1 MSYVEFFQTI
11 EKSIAEKLKLSCMS
25 DLVHEPKASS
35 CDISNKDGTTT
46 GGHRFLAI
54 ENKAYQYL
62 NAWSNKFYPSEPVLD
77 IKKLPIIKSIIEE
90 GKYKVYIPEKDE
102 NNVEKKPNPYEN
114 PLTQHGNMFYV
125 VFYAC
130 MSLFIEMGVEDKDY
144 RYEDVNYSII
154 NGYAD
159 SSKSLEDYKPTE
171 QEFYKRAEYWNVR
184 GYLYELLADV
194 ETCFY
199 DRYNA
204 KFNDL
209 MSYIDTKQREFEREY
224 PNKETV
230 ETTECSETVSTREIS
245 SVETFWGEGEGS
257 NYAILVSKVDA
268 VFKKLE
274 EDVNNFHIQLLGIV
288 GEYIDIYNKMSKW
301 LSKGDTFISA
311 LQKTSY
317 EPNSCLA
324 NTFDKVN
331 TAGSFSRYSKGSMD
345 FIYDL
350 FLEAKEMR
358 DTSKYKDID
367 DYNIYLRKY
376 MTYVILKEFKFY
388 EVSVR
393 LEDAIAE
400 LRRSLIS

>member
-1 MSYVEFFQTI
+1 MSYVEFFETI

-25 DLVHEPKASS
+25 ELVHDNSTSS
-35 CDISNKDGTTT
+35 CTIETTDSDGGETTVSGT
-46 GGHRFLAI
+46 YYRAHR
-54 ENKAYQYL
+54 NKAYQYM
-62 NAWSNKFYPSEPVLD
+62 NAWSNKFYPSAPVLD
-77 IKKLPIIKSIIEE
+77 IKQLPIIKSVVN
-90 GKYKVYIPEKDE
+90 GNGRYTLYSDGSA
-102 NNVEKKPNPYEN
+102 YTN
-114 PLTQHGNMFYV
+114 PLTKHGNMFYV

-130 MSLFIEMGVEDKDY
+130 MSLFIEMDVEDKDY

-159 SSKSLEDYKPTE
+159 SSKSLEDYKTTE

-199 DRYNA
+199 ERYNA

-209 MSYIDTKQREFEREY
+209 MSYIDTKQREFESSHNGKKVTGST
-224 PNKETV
+224 P
-230 ETTECSETVSTREIS
+230 CSETGSTRTTS
-245 SVETFWGEGEGS
+245 YAETFWNTGS
-257 NYAILVSKVDA
+257 NYATLVSKVDA
-268 VFKKLE
+268 VFDGLE
-274 EDVNNFHIQLLGIV
+274 SDVNRFHTQLLGIV
-288 GEYIDIYNKMSKW
+288 GEYIDVYNKMSKW

-350 FLEAKEMR
+350 FLEAKAMR
-358 DTSKYKDID
+358 DASKYKDID

-393 LEDAIAE
+393 LERAIAE

>member
-1 MSYVEFFQTI
+1 MSYVEFFETI
-11 EKSIAEKLKLSCMS
+11 ENSIAEKLKLSCMS
-25 DLVHEPKASS
+25 ELVHASS
-35 CDISNKDGTTT
+35 TSSCTIETTDSDGGETTVSGT
-46 GGHRFLAI
+46 YYPAHR
-54 ENKAYQYL
+54 NKAYQYL
-62 NAWSNKFYPSEPVLD
+62 NAWSNKFYPSAPVLD
-77 IKKLPIIKSIIEE
+77 IKQLPIIKSVVN
-90 GKYKVYIPEKDE
+90 GNGRYTLYSDG
-102 NNVEKKPNPYEN
+102 NAYTN
-114 PLTQHGNMFYV
+114 PLTKHGNMFYV

-130 MSLFIEMGVEDKDY
+130 MSLFIEMDVEDKDY

-194 ETCFY
+194 ESCFY
-199 DRYNA
+199 ERYNA

-209 MSYIDTKQREFEREY
+209 MSYIDTKQKEFESSHNGRRVTGSTPCE
-224 PNKETV
+224 ETG
-230 ETTECSETVSTREIS
+230 STRTTS
-245 SVETFWGEGEGS
+245 YAETFWNKGS
-257 NYAILVSKVDA
+257 NYATLVSKIDA
-268 VFKKLE
+268 VFDGLE
-274 EDVNNFHIQLLGIV
+274 EDVNRFHTQLLGIV
-288 GEYIDIYNKMSKW
+288 GEYIDVYNKMSNW

-350 FLEAKEMR
+350 FLEAKAMR
-358 DTSKYKDID
+358 DASKYKDID

-393 LEDAIAE
+393 LENAIAE